1 MIFVKCKMVY
11 ISEDY
16 NKTEKPFF
24 LKGLFCFYK
33 INFISDSPESPTSTN

>member
-16 NKTEKPFF
+16 NKTEKPFQKGF
-24 LKGLFCFYK
+24 FYLKVVS
-33 INFISDSPESPTSTN
+33 ISDSPESPISKN